1 MGIYLNPGNEGLRRI
16 IKSNYVDKTGLIAL
30 LNPLIGTSRN
40 LTCVSR
46 PRRFGKS
53 YAAQMLCAYYDKS
66 CNSAALFDSYAIAD
80 DPTYKFH
87 LNQYHVINLDI
98 SGFVS
103 SAKARGISLKDV
115 PVMITDALTADV
127 VSLYPDLECYS
138 SINEC
143 LLALVKQTGTKII
156 FIIDEWDAMI
166 RETQQDPEA
175 QDRYF
180 NLLRGWF
187 KNNNFTP
194 AAIASAYMTGILP
207 IKKDGSQS
215 AISDFQEYTMI
226 KPRKFGE
233 YVGFTEAE
241 VRNLCETN
249 KVSFETMK
257 QWYDGYTFKDVG
269 SVYNPNSVM
278 IAIEND
284 DFDSFW
290 TETSASEG
298 LMRYISQ
305 DYNGLTKTIA
315 ELIGGVDVK
324 VDTKG
329 FANDLTTFR
338 NKDDVLTLLIH
349 LGYLA
354 YNSES
359 QTVTIPNEEIRL
371 EFQKSIRDVNHAETL
386 KRLAES
392 DQLFLDTIHE
402 NEEAVG
408 AQIEK
413 IHEEE
418 TAPLHYN
425 KEDSLRSVIK
435 LAYYTYRDH
444 YLQWE
449 ELPAGS
455 GYADVVY
462 LPKRDSDWP
471 ILVIELKWN
480 LSADG
485 AIDQILRQNYPDAF
499 RYYGCEILLVGIN
512 YDKDAPAGK
521 RKHTC
526 KIIRVDKQN
535 AEI

>member
-1 MGIYLNPGNEGLRRI
+1 
-16 IKSNYVDKTGLIAL
+16 
-30 LNPLIGTSRN
+30 
-40 LTCVSR
+40 
-46 PRRFGKS
+46 
-53 YAAQMLCAYYDKS
+53 MLCAYYDKS
-66 CNSAALFDSYAIAD
+66 CDSETLFDSYAIAD
-80 DPTYKFH
+80 DPTYKIH
-87 LNQYHVINLDI
+87 LNQYHVVNLDI

-103 SAKARGISLKDV
+103 EAKARGVSLKDV
-115 PVMITDALTADV
+115 PIMINDALLADV
-127 VSLYPDLECYS
+127 VSLYPELDRYS
-138 SINEC
+138 SLNEC
-143 LLALVKQTGTKII
+143 LLALVLQTGTKII

-226 KPRKFGE
+226 KPRKFCE
-233 YVGFTEAE
+233 YVGFTEME
-241 VRNLCETN
+241 VRKLCEMYN
-249 KVSFETMK
+249 VSFETMK
-257 QWYDGYTFKDVG
+257 QWYDGYSFKDVG
-269 SVYNPNSVM
+269 SVYNPM
-278 IAIEND
+278 
-284 DFDSFW
+284 
-290 TETSASEG
+290 
-298 LMRYISQ
+298 
-305 DYNGLTKTIA
+305 
-315 ELIGGVDVK
+315 
-324 VDTKG
+324 
-329 FANDLTTFR
+329 
-338 NKDDVLTLLIH
+338 
-349 LGYLA
+349 
-354 YNSES
+354 
-359 QTVTIPNEEIRL
+359 
-371 EFQKSIRDVNHAETL
+371 
-386 KRLAES
+386 
-392 DQLFLDTIHE
+392 FLDTIHK
-402 NEEAVG
+402 NEEAV
-408 AQIEK
+408 AAHIEK
-413 IHEEE
+413 IHEEV
-418 TAPLHYN
+418 TSPLHYN